1 MRKGCDGGKN
11 TGEKKNGDGIR
22 EMLLEVSVM
31 SSFSMPFFTKTV

>member
-22 EMLLEVSVM
+22 EMLLEASVM